1 MNKVCL
7 VGGLRSFIGVE
18 KGMYKHLTAE
28 EIGADVLKALLR
40 KYNIDEVDINGII
53 MGNSVG
59 GCGNP
64 ARLMTLEAGLPEFVP
79 AMTVD
84 TQCGSGLE
92 AMAIAAAKIEAGLG
106 DLFIAGGAESCS
118 TKPVRTRNENHPDYV
133 LDGSNIYN
141 VAKFVPG
148 TPDELTMFRG
158 AERVAEK
165 WNMDKDE
172 LDAWSLRSHKLAVEA
187 KEEGVLA
194 DIIIAPDLRS
204 RGGIAFADETI
215 RPKISDRLLKRLQP
229 LVPGGKYVTAGN
241 ACLTQDGAA
250 FVILCSKKYA
260 EEHNLPV
267 EAELVDIMSVGV
279 DPNCSPQS
287 IVPVARKILEHNNL
301 KVQDISA
308 WEFNEAFAV
317 IDVLAIKELGIPKE
331 RYNIFGGALS
341 YGHPY
346 GASGGIITLH
356 LLKALEKL
364 ESVGVNK
371 YGICSIAAA
380 GGIGT
385 AILLRKVQFYEL

>member
-1 MNKVCL
+1 MNNVCI

-18 KGMYKHLTAE
+18 KGMYKYLTAE
-28 EIGADVLKALLR
+28 EIGADVLSALLE
-40 KYNIDEVDINGII
+40 KFNIEINEINGILV
-53 MGNSVG
+53 GNSVG

-64 ARLMTLEAGLPEFVP
+64 ARLLTLEAGLPIGIP
-79 AMTVD
+79 ALTVD

-106 DLFIAGGAESCS
+106 DLFVAGGAESCS

-133 LDGSNIYN
+133 QDGNNIYN

-172 LDAWSLRSHKLAVEA
+172 LDAWALRSHKLAVEA
-187 KEEGVLA
+187 REEGVLS
-194 DIIIAPDLRS
+194 DIIIAPDMRN
-204 RGGIAFADETI
+204 RGANVNADETI

-229 LVPGGKYVTAGN
+229 LVPGGKFVTAGN

-260 EEHNLPV
+260 KEHKLNI
-267 EAELVDIMSVGV
+267 EAELVDVMSVGV
-279 DPNCSPQS
+279 DPNCSPAS
-287 IVPVARKILEHNNL
+287 TVPVVEKLLERNNL

-317 IDVLAIKELGIPKE
+317 IDVLATKELGIPKE
-331 RYNIFGGALS
+331 RYNIFGGAIA

-356 LLKALEKL
+356 LLKALNKL
-364 ESVGVNK
+364 EKINGNSYGV
-371 YGICSIAAA
+371 CSIAAA

-385 AILLRKVQFYEL
+385 ALLLRKV

>member
-1 MNKVCL
+1 MDKVCI

-28 EIGADVLKALLR
+28 EIGADVLSALLV
-40 KYNIDEVDINGII
+40 KYNIEINDINGILV
-53 MGNSVG
+53 GNSVG

-64 ARLMTLEAGLPEFVP
+64 ARLLTLEAGLPINIP
-79 AMTVD
+79 ALTVD

-106 DLFIAGGAESCS
+106 DLYIAGGAESCS
-118 TKPVRTRNENHPDYV
+118 TKPVRTRNENHPDYIQ
-133 LDGSNIYN
+133 DGNNVYN

-172 LDAWSLRSHKLAVEA
+172 LDAWALRSHNLAVQARE
-187 KEEGVLA
+187 KGVLT
-194 DIIIAPDLRS
+194 DVIIAPNMRN
-204 RGGIAFADETI
+204 RGANVSADETI

-229 LVPGGKYVTAGN
+229 LVPNGKSVTAGN

-250 FVILCSKKYA
+250 FVIMCSKKYA
-260 EEHNLPV
+260 EKNKLKI
-267 EAELVDIMSVGV
+267 EAELIDVLSVGV
-279 DPNCSPQS
+279 DPNYSPES
-287 IVPVARKILEHNNL
+287 TVPVVDKLLQRNAL
-301 KVQDISA
+301 KVEDIAA

-317 IDVLAIKELGIPKE
+317 IDILATRELGIPKN
-331 RYNIFGGALS
+331 RYNIFGGAIA

-356 LLKALEKL
+356 LLKALDKL
-364 ESVGVNK
+364 ESVNGEK

-385 AILLRKVQFYEL
+385 ALLVRKV